1 MALSLRRL
9 FAPKQT
15 FSRSAARYS
24 CKIESSL
31 MVIDRMASFEGRV
44 IDLSSGGAM
53 FRPRLAYLMDRRD
66 VPICLTIGAFEVFGR
81 IMSTSPKGFGLRFDD
96 PIEEDEMTQILTF
109 GDPEA
114 AMAAGLVPVAPPVSA
129 PTSAF
134 LR

>member
-24 CKIESSL
+24 CKIESTL
-31 MVIDRMASFEGRV
+31 IVIDRMASFEGRV

-66 VPICLTIGAFEVFGR
+66 VPICLTMGEFEVFGR
-81 IMSTSPKGFGLRFDD
+81 IMSTSPKGFGLRFDE
-96 PIEEDEMTQILTF
+96 PIEEEEMTQILAF
-109 GDPEA
+109 GDPAA
-114 AMAAGLVPVAPPVSA
+114 AMAAGVLPGSPPA
-129 PTSAF
+129 AAF
-134 LR
+134 VR